1 MTSPP
6 LVGRS
11 GDDTLLGRCRVLDCA
26 GELGALCG
34 RILGDLG
41 ADVVKVE
48 PPGGD
53 PARRLPPF
61 VDGIPHLDRS
71 LRFWAFNQNKR
82 SVVLD
87 LDTPPGREA
96 LLRLV
101 ETAHVLVETETPGVM
116 AARGLDYAA
125 CASVN
130 PGLIY
135 VSVTPFGQD
144 GPRAH
149 WRGPD
154 LVLAATGGHVHLS
167 GDEDRPP
174 VRITVPQ
181 AAPQAGAQAAMAA
194 LIARHYWR
202 RTGRGQYVDV
212 SAQECLVD
220 TLLTITQA
228 WDLTGRLYRRSART
242 GWGPIRQ
249 RTIWPC
255 RDGFV
260 AWKWFVGKQRGRRNH
275 PLVAWMRAE
284 GFGAELAEVDWEAYN
299 LMDLTQELADRWEAA
314 FAPFFLAHTKDELY
328 RGALERRLMLCPV
341 STPADIRANE
351 QLAARKFFTRIFD
364 AEIEREVEWCGPFAR
379 MTAGQPRM
387 RRRPPKLGEHTAEVL
402 AEIGLGSLAP

>member
-1 MTSPP
+1 MT
-6 LVGRS
+6 GAT
-11 GDDTLLGRCRVLDCA
+11 DTLLTECRVLDCA

-53 PARRLPPF
+53 PARLLPPF
-61 VDGIPHLDRS
+61 VDGVPHADRS

-82 SVVLD
+82 SCVLD
-87 LDTPPGREA
+87 LDTEVGRDSF
-96 LLRLV
+96 LRLV
-101 ETAHVLVETETPGVM
+101 ETAHIVVETESPGTM
-116 AARGLDYAA
+116 AGRGLGHEA
-125 CASVN
+125 CAGRN
-130 PGLIY
+130 PGIIT
-135 VSVTPFGQD
+135 VSITPFGQD

-174 VRITVPQ
+174 VRITMPQ

-194 LIARHYWR
+194 MIARHHWR
-202 RTGRGQYVDV
+202 RTGEGQWIDI

-228 WDLTGRLYRRSART
+228 WDLTGQLYRRSART
-242 GWGPIRQ
+242 GWGPIVQ

-260 AWKWFVGKQRGRRNH
+260 AWKWFVGKQRGRRNEA
-275 PLVAWMRAE
+275 LVEWMRTE
-284 GFGAELAEVDWEAYN
+284 GLGEELAGVDWEGYN
-299 LMDLTQELADRWEAA
+299 LMELTQDLADRWEEA
-314 FAPFFLAHTKDELY
+314 FAPFFAAHTKAELY
-328 RGALERRLMLCPV
+328 AGALERRLMLCPV

-351 QLAARKFFTRIFD
+351 QLAARQFF
-364 AEIEREVEWCGPFAR
+364 EKVWHVELEREVEYCGPFAK
-379 MTAGQPRM
+379 MSAGEPQI
-387 RRRPPKLGEHTAEVL
+387 RRRPPLLGEHTEEVL
-402 AEIGLGSLAP
+402 ADVSARKEAR